1 MLRSQFITG
10 FSRVLGLV
18 HILAFASWAVIIVVW
33 ALAIYQGGE
42 QKLWPYTRIY
52 ADPATLLL
60 AFICLGAPIVS
71 FAFSLPFYAV
81 RFVLAGFL
89 KLDDEGVPQGDWI
102 LFRIF
107 GFILTEAIPYL
118 SKVLGWAIL
127 LAALYAVDS
136 DSSSETVLTYVA
148 STFNLED
155 KDMPYLQTVAH
166 GLVIVGAIAIRF
178 SLWASVG
185 FRMKSWLERFFETR
199 VLGDTRTKAILDYAN
214 AIAEREGVLPAI
226 RQLLSARHHAT

>member
-1 MLRSQFITG
+1 MVQ
-10 FSRVLGLV
+10 VLA
-18 HILAFASWAVIIVVW
+18 LAVWVVVIVVW
-33 ALAIYQGGE
+33 ALAVYQGGE

-52 ADPATLLL
+52 ADAATLLL

-71 FAFSLPFYAV
+71 FALSLPFHAA

-89 KLDDEGVPQGDWI
+89 KLDDEGVSQGDWI
-102 LFRIF
+102 LFRVF

-118 SKVLGWAIL
+118 SKVLGWAIV
-127 LAALYAVDS
+127 LAALYAVGS
-136 DSSSETVLTYVA
+136 DRITETVLTYVA

-178 SLWASVG
+178 ALWASVG
-185 FRMKSWLERFFETR
+185 FRMESWLERLFETR
-199 VLGDTRTKAILDYAN
+199 VLGETRTKAVLDYAN
-214 AIAEREGVLPAI
+214 VIAEREGVIPAI
-226 RQLLSARHHAT
+226 RNLLSARHRAT